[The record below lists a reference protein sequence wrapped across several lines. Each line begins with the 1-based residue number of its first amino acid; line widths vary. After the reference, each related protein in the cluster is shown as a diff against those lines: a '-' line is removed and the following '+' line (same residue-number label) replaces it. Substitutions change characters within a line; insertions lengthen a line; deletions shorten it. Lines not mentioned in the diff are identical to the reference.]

1 MMKKYDFIQDLV
13 SDFDEIENHDLVS
26 DFDKIENHDLILN
39 FDKIENND
47 LVLDFDKIENN
58 EAPIKF
64 NKELIPLLDLLEK
77 VNPCSQSYEVNH
89 DCILVTY
96 FLRLNL
102 FNFLGGLSFKINA
115 QIIGLPI
122 SISEKGYRGDEK
134 NIEAH
139 IILRKGLKI
148 LLNGNSGFKNPGKTL
163 STFVFENRF
172 VSFKDYLDSLR
183 SSYRRRLKKALSK
196 RELIKIN
203 KFDRKDFNGNHYK
216 LYLSIMNRT
225 KNPLEILPIEFFA
238 NYEAELYEFIS
249 KDTNEIIGF
258 IQLKEM
264 KDRLCF
270 LFGGFKQEDN
280 EPYDLY
286 YNMLLKIVETGI
298 EKKVR
303 VIEFGQTAEESK
315 LKIGCVEVPRYLYV
329 HHSNP
334 VVNWVIQILL
344 PLFSYKPYQI
354 KHHVFK

>member
-1 MMKKYDFIQDLV
+1 MMKKYNSI
-13 SDFDEIENHDLVS
+13 HDLVS
-26 DFDKIENHDLILN
+26 DFDKTGNHDLIFG
-39 FDKIENND
+39 FDEIGNND
-47 LVLDFDKIENN
+47 LVLNFDKTGNN
-58 EAPIKF
+58 DALIKF

-77 VNPCSQSYEVNH
+77 VNPCNQSYEVNH

-96 FLRLNL
+96 ILKLNL
-102 FNFLGGLSFKINA
+102 FNFLGGFSFKTNA

-122 SISEKGYRGDEK
+122 SISEKGCWGEEID
-134 NIEAH
+134 IEDH
-139 IILRKGLKI
+139 IKKRKGLKI
-148 LLNGNSGFKNPGKTL
+148 LLNGNSGFTNAGKTL
-163 STFVFENRF
+163 STFVFENRYIC
-172 VSFKDYLDSLR
+172 FKDYLDSLR
-183 SSYRRRLKKALSK
+183 GSYRRRLKKALSK

-203 KFDRKDFNGNHYK
+203 KFDRKDFNENHYK
-216 LYLSIMNRT
+216 LYMSIMKRT
-225 KNPLEILPIEFFA
+225 KNPLETLPIEFFI

-264 KDRLCF
+264 KDCLCF
-270 LFGGFKQEDN
+270 LFGGFRQEDN
-280 EPYDLY
+280 ELYDLY

-298 EKKVR
+298 DKKVG

-315 LKIGCVEVPRYLYV
+315 LKVGCVEVPRYLYV

-334 VVNWVIQILL
+334 VFNWFIQAML